1 VRPRHD
7 GTERGAQENRS
18 RRGHVRKECNMNDR
32 QRAGA
37 ERHLDGTARPRAFI
51 LTGALAVICRDP
63 IYIEDLRRRGLK
75 VLVITATDWHS
86 YAEAHRGDPAHPASA
101 IDEVA
106 FVDGSVESEGS
117 FLPGVIEHAGR
128 WREHYD
134 VEGIYAVGETLVEP
148 TGLVADYF
156 GLPFPGLRA
165 SRACRS
171 KYLQRWYMPDL
182 SPACVLIPPGARGS
196 VDDGPVRFPAV
207 VKPATRHSSQ
217 GVLMVHDRA
226 ELAEQLLDYPEQ
238 ETILVEQA
246 ITGQEYS
253 IESLIQDGK
262 TLYASVTRKET
273 TDVDS
278 QYFVEM
284 AHTVPA
290 PRDDAWDA
298 VQRANEAMLDRLGFE
313 NGITHSEW
321 RLDEHGEPHLMEV
334 AARTPGDGIMVLY
347 RLATGRPMEPEIL
360 RIALGEAADY
370 PEAQRYAR
378 QVYVEHRPGTLVAV
392 EVDWPG
398 VEARWV
404 NDGNPW
410 PDIPALAADAP
421 AALRA
426 VFVYE
431 SLGTK
436 LGPIR
441 SSDDRAVTF
450 FIDAPTIAELDEIE
464 ERVRR
469 AVTIHTT
476 PL

>member
-1 VRPRHD
+1 MS
-7 GTERGAQENRS
+7 ERQ
-18 RRGHVRKECNMNDR
+18 
-32 QRAGA
+32 QAGA
-37 ERHLDGTARPRAFI
+37 ERPRAFI
-51 LTGALAVICRDP
+51 LTGALPVVCRDS
-63 IYIEDLRRRGLK
+63 IYIDDLRRRDLK
-75 VLVITATDWHS
+75 VLVMTPADFHR
-86 YAEAHRGDPAHPASA
+86 YAQAHCDDPAHPASA

-128 WREHYD
+128 WREQYD
-134 VEGIYAVGETLVEP
+134 VVGIYAVGETLVEP

-156 GLPFPGLRA
+156 DLPFPGLRA
-165 SRACRS
+165 ARACRS
-171 KYLQRWYMPDL
+171 KYLQRWYLPDL
-182 SPACVLIPPGARGS
+182 SPASVLIPPGARES
-196 VDDGPVRFPAV
+196 VDYGSVRFPAV

-217 GVLMVHDRA
+217 GVCTVHDRA
-226 ELAEQLLDYPEQ
+226 ELAAQLHDYPAQ
-238 ETILVEQA
+238 ETILVEQK

-253 IESLIQDGK
+253 VESLIQDGK
-262 TLYASVTRKET
+262 SLFASVTRKET
-273 TDVDS
+273 TDHGSQHDS

-290 PRDDAWDA
+290 ARDDAWDA
-298 VQRANEAMLDRLGFE
+298 VQRANDAMLDRLGVE
-313 NGITHSEW
+313 NGITHAEW
-321 RLDEHGEPHLMEV
+321 RIDERGEARLIEV

-347 RLATGRPMEPEIL
+347 RLATGRRMEPEIL
-360 RIALGEAADY
+360 RIALGEPADY
-370 PEAQRYAR
+370 PAARRYAR
-378 QVYVEHRPGTLVAV
+378 QVYVGHRPGILDDV

-410 PDIPALAADAP
+410 PDIPALPADHP
-421 AALRA
+421 PALRA
-426 VFVYE
+426 VLVYE
-431 SLGTK
+431 ALGAE

>member
-1 VRPRHD
+1 
-7 GTERGAQENRS
+7 
-18 RRGHVRKECNMNDR
+18 MNER

-51 LTGALAVICRDP
+51 LTGALAVVCRDP
-63 IYIEDLRRRGLK
+63 IYIDDLRRRDLK
-75 VLVITATDWHS
+75 VLVITATAWHG
-86 YAEAHRGDPAHPASA
+86 YAEAHRDDPAHPVSA
-101 IDEVA
+101 IEEVA

-128 WREHYD
+128 WREKYD
-134 VEGIYAVGETLVEP
+134 VVGIYAVGETLVEP
-148 TGLVADYF
+148 TGVVADYF
-156 GLPFPGLRA
+156 DLPFPGLRA
-165 SRACRS
+165 ARACRS
-171 KYLQRWYMPDL
+171 KYLQRWYLPDL
-182 SPACVLIPPGARGS
+182 SPASVLIPPGARES
-196 VDDGPVRFPAV
+196 VDLGSVRFPAV

-217 GVLMVHDRA
+217 GVCTVHDRA
-226 ELAEQLLDYPEQ
+226 ELAAQLHDYPAQ
-238 ETILVEQA
+238 ETILVEQK

-253 IESLIQDGK
+253 VESLTQDGK
-262 TLYASVTRKET
+262 SLFTSVTRKET

-290 PRDDAWDA
+290 ARDDAWDA
-298 VQRANEAMLDRLGFE
+298 VHRANNAMLDRLGVE
-313 NGITHSEW
+313 NGITHAEW
-321 RLDEHGEPHLMEV
+321 RLDEQGEAHLIEV

-347 RLATGRPMEPEIL
+347 QLATGRPMEPEIL
-360 RIALGEAADY
+360 RIALGEHADY
-370 PEAQRYAR
+370 PAARRYAR
-378 QVYVEHRPGTLVAV
+378 QVYVGHQPGTLVDV
-392 EVDWPG
+392 KVDWPG

-404 NDGNPW
+404 NGGTPY
-410 PDIPALAADAP
+410 PDIPALPADDP
-421 AALRA
+421 PALRA
-426 VFVYE
+426 VLVYE
-431 SLGTK
+431 ARGTE

-476 PL
+476 PS

>member
-1 VRPRHD
+1 MS
-7 GTERGAQENRS
+7 E
-18 RRGHVRKECNMNDR
+18 R

-37 ERHLDGTARPRAFI
+37 ERRLDGTARPRAFI
-51 LTGALAVICRDP
+51 LTGALSIICRDP
-63 IYIEDLRRRGLK
+63 IYIDDLRKRDLK
-75 VLVITATDWHS
+75 VLVLTS
-86 YAEAHRGDPAHPASA
+86 SGSREYAEAHRDDPAHPASA
-101 IDEVA
+101 IEEVA

-117 FLPGVIEHAGR
+117 FLPGVIEHAER
-128 WREHYD
+128 WREQYD
-134 VEGIYAVGETLVEP
+134 VVGIYAVGETLVEP

-156 GLPFPGLRA
+156 DLPFPGLRA
-165 SRACRS
+165 ARACRS

-182 SPACVLIPPGARGS
+182 SPASVLIPPGARGS
-196 VDDGPVRFPAV
+196 VDHGPIRFPAV

-217 GVLMVHDRA
+217 GVCTVHDRA
-226 ELAEQLLDYPEQ
+226 ELAAQLHEYPTQ
-238 ETILVEQA
+238 ETILVEQK

-253 IESLIQDGK
+253 VESLIQDGK

-290 PRDDAWDA
+290 PRGEEWDA
-298 VQRANEAMLDRLGFE
+298 VQRANDAMLDRLAVE
-313 NGITHSEW
+313 NGITHAEW
-321 RLDEHGEPHLMEV
+321 RIDERGEAKLVEV

-360 RIALGEAADY
+360 RISLREPADY
-370 PEAQRYAR
+370 PAARRYAR
-378 QVYVEHRPGTLVAV
+378 QVYVEHRPGTLDDV

-398 VEARWV
+398 VEAQWV
-404 NDGNPW
+404 NDGTPY
-410 PDIPALAADAP
+410 PDIPALPADDP
-421 AALRA
+421 PALRA
-426 VFVYE
+426 VLVYE
-431 SLGTK
+431 ARGAE

-441 SSDDRAVTF
+441 SSDDRAVSF

-469 AVTIHTT
+469 AVTIHTA
-476 PL
+476 P